1 MKNKLITT
9 IILGVS
15 TWLALFIGES
25 IPLLGTSVAAILIG
39 AIIRHTPIYKILDSA
54 IIRFVSSYFLKTGI
68 VLLGF
73 NLTLRIIKEVGV
85 LVIVIII
92 ALICVSILTSFLVN
106 KGLKVNSK
114 LSILIGIGTSI
125 CGGAAI
131 AATAPIME
139 AEDEDVA
146 VSVTTMFIYSML
158 ALLFLPLLGKM
169 FGFTDQLYGILSG
182 VAVNDTASAVA
193 TAFSWSDE
201 AGSIATV
208 VKLVRTLFIVPVS
221 IGLICYKY
229 DKQRKSSLSNSN
241 EKVSINWGEITRI
254 IPKFVIYF
262 ILAVVFA
269 SVVKLPVEVTSLISK
284 FSKIFMTMALF
295 TIGLGVHVKQIKKA
309 GVKPIILGGASWIA
323 VLTLSVILIM
333 FLYK

>member
-1 MKNKLITT
+1 MKNKLFTT

-73 NLTLRIIKEVGV
+73 NLSLRIINEVGIV
-85 LVIVIII
+85 VIVIII
-92 ALICVSILTSFLVN
+92 SIISVSILTSFLVN

-114 LSILIGIGTSI
+114 LSLLIGIGTSI

-182 VAVNDTASAVA
+182 VAVNDTASSIA

-229 DKQRKSSLSNSN
+229 NKQRKSSLSNHN
-241 EKVSINWGEITRI
+241 EKVAINWSEITRI

-262 ILAVVFA
+262 ILAVIFA
-269 SVVKLPVEVTSLISK
+269 SVVQLPVAVTGLISK
-284 FSKIFMTMALF
+284 LSKISMTMALF
-295 TIGLGVHVKQIKKA
+295 TIGLGVHIKQIKKA
-309 GVKPIILGGASWIA
+309 GMKPIILGGASWVA
-323 VLTLSVILIM
+323 VLTVSIILIM
-333 FLYK
+333 ILYI

>member
-1 MKNKLITT
+1 MNKKLFT
-9 IILGVS
+9 IIVLGVS

-39 AIIRHTPIYKILDSA
+39 AIIRHTPLYKMLNSA
-54 IIRFVSSYFLKTGI
+54 IIRFISSYFLKTGI

-73 NLTLRIIKEVGV
+73 NLSLRVINEVGIVV
-85 LVIVIII
+85 LVIII
-92 ALICVSILTSFLVN
+92 AVISVSILTSILVN

-114 LSILIGIGTSI
+114 LSLLIGIGTSI

-131 AATAPIME
+131 SATAPIME
-139 AEDEDVA
+139 VEDEDFA

-158 ALLFLPLLGKM
+158 ALLFLPLLGKV

-182 VAVNDTASAVA
+182 VAVNDTASSIAA
-193 TAFSWSDE
+193 AFSWSDE

-221 IGLICYKY
+221 IGLIGYKLNN
-229 DKQRKSSLSNSN
+229 QRKNSNNN
-241 EKVSINWGEITRI
+241 EKVAISWSEIKRI

-262 ILAVVFA
+262 VLAVIFS
-269 SVVKLPVEVTSLISK
+269 SVVQLPVALTSLISK
-284 FSKIFMTMALF
+284 ASKTFMTIALF
-295 TIGLGVHVKQIKKA
+295 TIGLGVHIKQIKKA
-309 GVKPIILGGASWIA
+309 GIKPIILGGACWLA
-323 VLTLSVILIM
+323 VLTVSIILIKI
-333 FLYK
+333 FYI

>member
-9 IILGVS
+9 IILGGS

-39 AIIRHTPIYKILDSA
+39 AIIRHTPIYKILNSA
-54 IIRFVSSYFLKTGI
+54 IVRFVSSYFLKTGI
-68 VLLGF
+68 VFLGF
-73 NLTLRIIKEVGV
+73 NLTLRIINEVGPI
-85 LVIVIII
+85 VIVIII
-92 ALICVSILTSFLVN
+92 ALISVSILTSFLVN

-158 ALLFLPLLGKM
+158 ALLFLPVLGKI
-169 FGFTDQLYGILSG
+169 FGFNDQLYGVLSG
-182 VAVNDTASAVA
+182 VAVNDTASSIA

-229 DKQRKSSLSNSN
+229 DKQRKSSLSNQT
-241 EKVSINWGEITRI
+241 EKVAFKWSEITRI
-254 IPKFVIYF
+254 IPKFVILF

-269 SVVKLPVEVTSLISK
+269 SVVPLPVEVTSIISK
-284 FSKIFMTMALF
+284 LSKIFMTMALF

-309 GVKPIILGGASWIA
+309 GVKPVILGGASWIT
-323 VLTLSVILIM
+323 VLTLSFILIM
-333 FLYK
+333 FLYR

>member
-1 MKNKLITT
+1 MKNKLFTT

-182 VAVNDTASAVA
+182 VAVNDTASSIA

>member
-262 ILAVVFA
+262 ILAVIFA